1 MSFRLSVYERVYLH
15 LCKKMDFLCAYKLL
29 LVISVFL
36 SQSYGFNLDINHP
49 IVYEDPLKGTQT
61 RGSYF
66 GFSVVLNSGS
76 ATNGFNPWI
85 QIGAPR
91 GNDSSLYPNVIEPG
105 VVFRCPIA
113 GFCQSVKLDD
123 VENKHL
129 SGTGSQRYQ
138 DWKHKAWIGGSMDI
152 QEKNDVIAVC
162 GHRWRNTYFKIEIDI
177 MVGVCYSSKTGQNI
191 SSAVGVTKLLPLLDP
206 DKYTIPYKEQSVYY
220 YGVGQAGTSVHI
232 PLKTKKT
239 ELLIG
244 APGVYIWKG
253 TAIRYIRDEL
263 QNPWIKKPHIFD
275 PEKISKIRYFGYQ
288 VNSGEFYSN
297 KMYYVVG
304 SPRGEDYK
312 GSRTMFKNPQKI
324 RGNVVGAYFGT
335 AVTAAGDLDKDGYAD
350 IVVGAPFEN
359 ERGAI
364 YIYNGG
370 DNGLVMSQRIV
381 ATDIAPNIMGFG
393 ISIARAAD
401 IDLNKY
407 IDVAVGAFKSGH
419 VVLLRSYP
427 VVTLTT
433 TANTSLSQLQG
444 NETEFYMSAC
454 FSYAGKDVPQSLN
467 IEREIVLDEEYERA
481 SIAGQKKPYKRRLTI
496 PKSGKCEDLK
506 ILLMKEQFSKNLFE
520 PITITVN
527 QTLIADRANSTLVL
541 IRKDKKEAKDEFRK
555 FIPVVNEKQSINKVS
570 INVPITTGCGNDNIC
585 ESDLQLQTS
594 FPGLISGGFIIGSK
608 SKLEMQVYLTN
619 FGEPAYSAG
628 INVTIPFPLNLAKG
642 YMHCQENPSVRSLQ
656 LTCDLGNPL
665 RKGAEKSITLLLD
678 MSGVKVGTEHIT
690 FNISTFTKSRDKN
703 ERDNFRQLHLNLIT
717 DADVVITGKPE
728 EDVYAYYKTKEIKF
742 NQIYEVL
749 KIGWSPIDVVDVNF
763 DIPIEWKESNGKNI
777 TLLKLYALKAF
788 MNNRPLVCS
797 SETISF
803 YEDEYFKDVEQEEEI
818 RAKRDVS
825 DTEDTFKGYKP
836 PANRTLFLNC
846 STPNVI
852 CGTIKCTAGPF
863 DITSQSSVP
872 IVMKMSLQN
881 SDYLGPLM
889 GKKDIIYISTRGSV
903 TIKKPHNLKQTS
915 RRHSVTVSSIFI
927 GTVKKTVV
935 ATWIYAL
942 AIIGGILLFM
952 FLVLGLM
959 KAGFFERKKKEEL
972 KALKVADAMSEFNF
986 EPAPQKREYIQED
999 QETSEDD

>member
-244 APGVYIWKG
+244 APGVYIWK
-253 TAIRYIRDEL
+253 
-263 QNPWIKKPHIFD
+263 
-275 PEKISKIRYFGYQ
+275 GYQ

>member
-275 PEKISKIRYFGYQ
+275 PEKISKIRYF
-288 VNSGEFYSN
+288 
-297 KMYYVVG
+297 
-304 SPRGEDYK
+304 
-312 GSRTMFKNPQKI
+312 
-324 RGNVVGAYFGT
+324 
-335 AVTAAGDLDKDGYAD
+335 D